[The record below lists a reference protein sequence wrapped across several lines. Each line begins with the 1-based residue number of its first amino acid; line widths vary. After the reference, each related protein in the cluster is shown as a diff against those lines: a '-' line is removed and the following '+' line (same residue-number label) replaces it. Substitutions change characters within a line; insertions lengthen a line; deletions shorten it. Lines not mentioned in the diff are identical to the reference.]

1 VAASSAALQELF
13 GSSYGQSRYRAADL
27 ILTMLD
33 QRAAVADDVF
43 PSVVGNWDNKYDN
56 WHNKWP
62 VSKILA
68 SIPEWNLGR

>member
-1 VAASSAALQELF
+1 
-13 GSSYGQSRYRAADL
+13 
-27 ILTMLD
+27 MLD

-68 SIPEWNLGR
+68 SIPESNLGR